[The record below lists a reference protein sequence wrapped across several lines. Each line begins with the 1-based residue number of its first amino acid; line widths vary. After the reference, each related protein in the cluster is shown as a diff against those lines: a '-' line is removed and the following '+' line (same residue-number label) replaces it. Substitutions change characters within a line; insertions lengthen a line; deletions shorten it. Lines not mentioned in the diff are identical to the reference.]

1 MHNALPAPLQRLTAA
16 LHAQHCLSLLAT
28 QVAAE
33 QAEWARCRTLL
44 QPLLRAKGL
53 SPDDVSWALACVSSR
68 SFAGPYTSTPIRTKL
83 TAAAVLQVAA
93 AAVFLLA
100 HTTAGAA
107 ALDVAGLAALA
118 ALTAKDLQQA
128 QEVQLHAMCPVI
140 DLFNHSS
147 SSGSGCEFDIFED
160 AFKVVA
166 AQGTAPGQE
175 LLISY
180 GSMSNDSLLQLYGF
194 VEAGNP
200 NDSYTLVGLLARA
213 QQVLGVGPGD
223 VPSAAQQVLQAP
235 VVITAAGCADDRVT
249 GALQQVLQQA
259 GSAGGMTAQQLLAAA
274 CRAEL
279 AAMGSSLKQDLQLQQ
294 ALQQLPGLVQE
305 QQELGQ
311 QLREKVAGAQ
321 QQLEQAQ
328 QELLLQQQEEA
339 QQQQEE
345 GNQAPAEAAAR
356 LQGQLEALGQQLQE
370 LVTQQQAVQQQLDGV
385 SAEVQRCTRLQE
397 GNAGLPGLA
406 LQLRIAKKQLLQAFC
421 DKHQAAGVP
430 MAAV

>member
-1 MHNALPAPLQRLTAA
+1 VQAQQLTAVI
-16 LHAQHCLSLLAT
+16 HAQLCHPLLAT

-44 QPLLRAKGL
+44 QPLLQARGL
-53 SPDDVSWALACVSSR
+53 SPDDLSWALACVSSR
-68 SFAGPYTSTPIRTKL
+68 SFAGPYTSTPIRTKIK
-83 TAAAVLQVAA
+83 AAAALQVAA
-93 AAVFLLA
+93 AAVFLFA

-147 SSGSGCEFDIFED
+147 GSGSGCEFDIFDD

-200 NDSYTLVGLLARA
+200 YDSYTMVGLLARV
-213 QQVLGVGPGD
+213 QQVLGVGLGD
-223 VPSAAQQVLQAP
+223 VPSAAKQALQAQ
-235 VVITAAGCADDRVT
+235 VVITAAGCADDRVM
-249 GALQQVLQQA
+249 GALQQVLQQV

-279 AAMGSSLKQDLQLQQ
+279 AGMGSSLQQDLQLQQ

-305 QQELGQ
+305 QQELAQ
-311 QLREKVAGAQ
+311 QLQALQQQVAGAQ
-321 QQLEQAQ
+321 QQLEQVQ
-328 QELLLQQQEEA
+328 QELLQQQEAA
-339 QQQQEE
+339 QQQQEAE
-345 GNQAPAEAAAR
+345 GDQASAEAAAR
-356 LQGQLEALGQQLQE
+356 LQGQQEALGQQLQE
-370 LVTQQQAVQQQLDGV
+370 LGTKQQDVQQQLVGV
-385 SAEVQRCTRLQE
+385 SAEVQRCSQLQE
-397 GNAGLPGLA
+397 DNAGLPGLA